1 MLRRGVE
8 RVLLYGVL
16 VQLAVMSL
24 VYNLGAALL
33 LPFLRGARGAAA
45 GRTGISR
52 GYRLYWWFPRA
63 LGLLD
68 IDAAALDALRD
79 TPGGLIIAANH
90 PTSLDALILVARLPR
105 SVCIMKAEL
114 MRNVFLGAG
123 ARLAQYICNDSPRS
137 MIRQAVRTLREDGAQ
152 LVMFPEG
159 TRTVRVPVNPF
170 RPGLT
175 LIADKA
181 GVPIQTVLIETETPY
196 LGKGWPI
203 WRVPPR
209 FPVRIRVRLGE
220 RFAPDPDHD
229 VLLERLQRYFDGEL
243 RSGAREAAEPAV
255 TTTVAS

>member
-1 MLRRGVE
+1 MLRRFAQGLLLYA
-8 RVLLYGVL
+8 VLL
-16 VQLAVMSL
+16 QFAVMSTA
-24 VYNLGAALL
+24 YNLGAALL

-63 LGLLD
+63 LGVLD
-68 IDAAALDALRD
+68 IDAAALDALHAE
-79 TPGGLIIAANH
+79 PGGLIIAANH
-90 PTSLDALILVARLPR
+90 PTSLDALILVARLQR

-114 MRNVFLGAG
+114 MRNFFLGAG
-123 ARLAQYICNDSPRS
+123 ARLAQYIRNDPAHHV
-137 MIRQAVRTLREDGAQ
+137 IREAVRMLRDEGAQ

-159 TRTVRVPVNPF
+159 TRTVRRPVNPF

-175 LIADKA
+175 LIAQRA
-181 GVPIQTVLIETETPY
+181 GVPIQAVIIETETPY

-220 RFAPDPDHD
+220 RFAPDPDHAA
-229 VLLERLQRYFDGEL
+229 LLARLQRYFERELNGVSDGVEPV
-243 RSGAREAAEPAV
+243 AATSTA
-255 TTTVAS
+255 T